1 MAHITHKIEISIKSV
16 IQILLLLLGIYFLF
30 QVRDII
36 LFVFIGILLMAALS
50 PMVAK
55 FESWKISRGLSIAMA
70 YILLILII
78 STFVA
83 IIIPPLVSQTVSLLS
98 QIPIPPELATT
109 FNAATFSLQDFQIIA
124 NQLNSVPKIFGAVGS
139 AFSGIIVFVSLLVFS
154 FYLLVERANLSKY
167 LRSYYKDEA
176 RAKKAERFVVQ
187 VESQIGGWFRA
198 ETTLMVVVGLM
209 TYIGLLILQI
219 PYALP
224 LAIIAGLLELLPNIG
239 PVLSAV
245 PAVLVSFLTVSPA
258 MALGVAVLYIIIQQV
273 ENNLIVPMVMR
284 QAVGLSPVITITLL
298 LVGYRLAG
306 VAGAAL
312 AIPLFLVGK
321 VLAVEIYKLRN
332 QLE

>member
-50 PMVAK
+50 PAVAK
-55 FESWKISRGLSIAMA
+55 FESWKISRGLSITLA
-70 YILLILII
+70 YILLILIL

-83 IIIPPLVSQTVSLLS
+83 LIVPPLVSQTVLLLS

-109 FNAATFSLQDFQIIA
+109 FNAATFSLQDFQVIA
-124 NQLNSVPKIFGAVGS
+124 NQLNSVPKIFSAIGS

-154 FYLLVERANLSKY
+154 FYLLIERANLSKH
-167 LRSYYKDEA
+167 LRNYYKDEA
-176 RAKKAERFVVQ
+176 RTRKAEHFITQ

-198 ETTLMVVVGLM
+198 ETTLMIVVGLL
-209 TYIGLLILQI
+209 TYIGLTILRI
-219 PYALP
+219 PFALP
-224 LAIIAGLLELLPNIG
+224 LAIIAGLLEVLPNIG
-239 PVLSAV
+239 PTLSAI
-245 PAVLVSFLTVSPA
+245 PAIIVSFLTVSPA
-258 MALGVAVLYIIIQQV
+258 MGLGVAALYVLVQQL
-273 ENNLIVPMVMR
+273 ENNLIVPMIMR
-284 QAVGLSPVITITLL
+284 KEVGLSPVITITLL

-312 AIPLFLVGK
+312 GIPIFLVCK
-321 VLAVEIYKLRN
+321 VLAVEIYKLRS